1 MSAFV
6 IKRFVR
12 VAPVLTLVILAWL
25 ALASV
30 ASAQDR
36 KATLTLSVPEAVP
49 AGSIM
54 ELVATLTEKD
64 GAPIAGEMIDFAMS
78 VEFMSN
84 SGEIHIGSGMTNGS
98 GVARIEYMPKAE
110 GEHYITARSSESS
123 EVSAFSEVEMT
134 VTPGPQLYGELSP
147 IRVPGANVWMTSA
160 VLFVVWSI
168 FVLISLRIWQIA
180 RIGEREGSSPD
191 A

>member
-1 MSAFV
+1 MSIFV
-6 IKRFVR
+6 IKRSVR
-12 VAPVLTLVILAWL
+12 LVPVLAILAWL
-25 ALASV
+25 ALSSV

-36 KATLTLSVPEAVP
+36 KATLTMSVPEAVP
-49 AGSIM
+49 AGSRM

-64 GAPIAGEMIDFAMS
+64 GAPIVGEIIDFAMS

-84 SGEIHIGSGMTNGS
+84 SGEIHIGSGMTDSS
-98 GVARIEYMPKAE
+98 GVARIEYTPKAE
-110 GEHYITARSSESS
+110 GEHYVSARSSELS

-134 VTPGPQLYGELSP
+134 VTAGPQLYGELSP

-160 VLFVVWSI
+160 VLFAVWSI
-168 FVLISLRIWQIA
+168 FVLISLRISQIA
-180 RIGEREGSSPD
+180 RIGERERGSSN